1 MRKKTLPRRGHAAGA
16 GWAHPYGHGPFSPFL
31 YADGADAEGSG
42 SGDSGAGEGDTGGT
56 GSDDAGSGD
65 SATSDQGT
73 GSDTGKSGD
82 SRESGESPE
91 ARIARLEKELKAA
104 NAEAGKARTTAKK
117 QAAEDA
123 RKQLAEEIG
132 KALGLVK
139 EDAAET
145 DPAKLL
151 EQLKAEQTK
160 AGSAEEDAIAARIE
174 ATVVRTAFGMGIDGD
189 KLLDSRS
196 FCEQVDSLDP
206 SDPAKFRESL
216 KKLVAKAAE
225 KNPAVRLQSAGRS
238 GPDLSG
244 GTGEGAAKRGS
255 GGLAG
260 AIRGHYQT

>member
-1 MRKKTLPRRGHAAGA
+1 MHQKTLPRSVAAAGA

-31 YADGADAEGSG
+31 YADGGDGDGSG
-42 SGDSGAGEGDTGGT
+42 SDNSGAGDGDTGGS
-56 GSDDAGSGD
+56 GDGEADGGGSGD
-65 SATSDQGT
+65 GAGT
-73 GSDTGKSGD
+73 GSDTGKDGD
-82 SRESGESPE
+82 SRDSGESPE

-160 AGSAEEDAIAARIE
+160 AGSAEEAAIAARIE
-174 ATVVRTAFGMGIDGD
+174 ATVVRTAFGMRIDGD

-216 KKLVAKAAE
+216 KKLISKAAE
-225 KNPAVRLQSAGRS
+225 TNPAVRLQSAGRS

-244 GTGEGAAKRGS
+244 GTGEGTAKRGS

>member
-1 MRKKTLPRRGHAAGA
+1 MRNTTLPRRGPAAGA
-16 GWAHPYGHGPFSPFL
+16 GWAHPYGHAPFSPFL
-31 YADGADAEGSG
+31 YADGGDADGSG
-42 SGDSGAGEGDTGGT
+42 SGDSDAGDGDTGGSGDGDGGD
-56 GSDDAGSGD
+56 GSDNGAGSG
-65 SATSDQGT
+65 QG
-73 GSDTGKSGD
+73 TGKSGD
-82 SRESGESPE
+82 SRDSGESSE
-91 ARIARLEKELKAA
+91 ARVARLEKELKAA

-160 AGSAEEDAIAARIE
+160 AGSAEEAAIAARVE
-174 ATVVRTAFGMGIDGD
+174 ATVVRTAFGLGIDGD

-196 FCEQVDSLDP
+196 FCEQVDDLDP

-216 KKLVAKAAE
+216 KKLITKAAE
-225 KNPAVRLQSAGRS
+225 KNPAVRLQSSAGRS